1 MRVKIQGGVVWMAMA
16 IMVSTCLWLGGVISR
31 RRDKALI
38 QQLADR
44 IRAIALCRPLLL
56 AVDGL
61 PSYID
66 AFRRAFRSKEPR
78 RGQVGR
84 CRLVSW
90 PDIAIV
96 QVVKQRIGE
105 QWRIDRRIVQ
115 GCAKTIE
122 RLRQASQ
129 GIRGL
134 INTAYIERL
143 NGTFRQR
150 LAWLA
155 RRTRSLAQQPD
166 TLTAGMYVVGCIYNF
181 CDFHQSLRVR
191 ICVGEHGYRWVQR
204 TPALAAGLTDH
215 PWSVAE
221 LLSFRVPPPRWVPP
235 KQRGRPSN
243 ETLWLIEQWA

>member
-1 MRVKIQGGVVWMAMA
+1 MPFGG
-16 IMVSTCLWLGGVISR
+16 
-31 RRDKALI
+31 
-38 QQLADR
+38 
-44 IRAIALCRPLLL
+44 
-56 AVDGL
+56 
-61 PSYID
+61 PS
-66 AFRRAFRSKEPR
+66 AAKSPA
-78 RGQVGR
+78 GQVGR

-181 CDFHQSLRVR
+181 GGWFP
-191 ICVGEHGYRWVQR
+191 GM
-204 TPALAAGLTDH
+204 
-215 PWSVAE
+215 
-221 LLSFRVPPPRWVPP
+221 
-235 KQRGRPSN
+235 
-243 ETLWLIEQWA
+243 